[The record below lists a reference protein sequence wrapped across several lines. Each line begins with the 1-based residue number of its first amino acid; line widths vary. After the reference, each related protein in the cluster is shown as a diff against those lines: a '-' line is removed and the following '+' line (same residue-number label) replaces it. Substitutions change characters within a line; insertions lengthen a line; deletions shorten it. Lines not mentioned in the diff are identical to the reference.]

1 MQEKILLPNMPQKS
15 ITGDGPKFKDEIF
28 KKINKAKSNG
38 WGQDLKKLLI
48 GNKQIPFVILI
59 LSILIVSTLIF
70 TNQKTSLNT
79 AATITPQKIAL
90 ENLALDTATQP
101 IILDVNSES
110 TTIAAVSGSGITH
123 LARTA
128 INQYLAV
135 NNLTLGAEQMIYA
148 EDYLQNLTGTYNLE
162 IGQEINFSTAD
173 IQTAINEATTL
184 QDWQIQNLSQYVN

>member
-15 ITGDGPKFKDEIF
+15 ITGDGPKFQDEIF

>member
-1 MQEKILLPNMPQKS
+1 MPQKS
-15 ITGDGPKFKDEIF
+15 ITGDGPKFQDEIF

-38 WGQDLKKLLI
+38 WGQNLKKLLT